1 LIHGTSSENLRLKK
15 KADSFGGANMG
26 ERTRKLLTLR
36 ARTDHDLLVLVAR
49 ELDRGF
55 ALLDVATTRNSPL
68 FAQAEKAFAAA
79 TAILPRIAGLS
90 ADDRQRI
97 EAKVEQ
103 LRSRIEEVPAYAN
116 VRSHPASIAS

>member
-1 LIHGTSSENLRLKK
+1 
-15 KADSFGGANMG
+15 MG

-36 ARTDHDLLVLVAR
+36 ARTDHDLLVLVNR

-55 ALLDVATTRNSPL
+55 ALSAVASTRNSLL

-79 TAILPRIAGLS
+79 TAMLPRIAGLS

-97 EAKVEQ
+97 ESKVRQ
-103 LRSRIEEVPAYAN
+103 LRSRMEEVPAYAN
-116 VRSHPASIAS
+116 LRSYPASVAS